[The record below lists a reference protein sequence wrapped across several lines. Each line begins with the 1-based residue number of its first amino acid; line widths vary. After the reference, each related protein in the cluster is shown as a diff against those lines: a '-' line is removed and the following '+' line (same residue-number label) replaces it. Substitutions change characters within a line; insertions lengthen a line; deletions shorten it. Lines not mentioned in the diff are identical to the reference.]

1 MIEVDGGINMGFEAH
16 KISSGN
22 YRARVTFFDEDGKQH
37 SKSFTA
43 RTKKE
48 AEAAAS
54 RFKFSN
60 ESKQKPEN
68 ITIGEAL
75 DIYIDSHI
83 GAFSPSTIASY
94 RGIRSYAFAD
104 INNVRLGFLTQ
115 RMIQVSVNKHRDE
128 HEFKTT
134 KNALSLVRRVL
145 KDYKLED
152 LCDDVVIRKGNAKE
166 IQIPTEDELDR
177 FLESII
183 DTRLYIYT
191 MLGCYGGLRRGE
203 IIALT
208 WKDIDFK
215 KNLINIDKTKVK
227 NEDGE
232 YEDKDTTKTPKSKRK
247 IPIVD
252 ELLEPLRAKAKDVK
266 VNDSDLVITD
276 KPDAM
281 KDAYERA
288 RIKYQFPY
296 NFHSLR
302 HYFTSYLL
310 LMGIPIKD
318 VSEIL
323 GHSTITTTQ
332 RVYAHTFPQTKEDA
346 FIKLNE
352 KLKQKKEEKKIQKEE
367 EGV

>member
-1 MIEVDGGINMGFEAH
+1 MSIEA
-16 KISSGN
+16 KKLSSGN
-22 YRARVTFFDEDGKQH
+22 YRARVTYFIYDEEGNRKQ
-37 SKSFTA
+37 SSESFTR

-48 AEAAAS
+48 AEAAANE
-54 RFKFSN
+54 FKFGRIN
-60 ESKQKPEN
+60 KHKPEN
-68 ITIGEAL
+68 ITIGEAV
-75 DIYIDSHI
+75 DIYIDTHA

-94 RGIRSYAFAD
+94 RGIRNYAFPD
-104 INNVRLGFLTQ
+104 INNVRLGLLTN

-134 KNALSLVRRVL
+134 KNALSLLRRVL
-145 KDYKLED
+145 KDYKLLD
-152 LCDDVVIRKGNAKE
+152 LFEDVVIRKGNSRE
-166 IQIPTEDELDR
+166 IEIPTEEELDK
-177 FLESII
+177 FLESIK

-208 WKDIDFK
+208 WKDIDFTK
-215 KNLINIDKTKVK
+215 KLINIDKTKVK
-227 NEDGE
+227 NEFGKFV
-232 YEDKDTTKTPKSKRK
+232 DKNTTKTPKSKRK
-247 IPIVD
+247 IPVVD
-252 ELLEPLRAKAKDVK
+252 ELLEPLRARAEEKGT
-266 VNDSDLVITD
+266 NDLVITD

-332 RVYAHTFPQTKEDA
+332 RVYAHTFPHTKQEA
-346 FIKLNE
+346 FDKLNA
-352 KLKQKKEEKKIQKEE
+352 KLKQKKEQKKE

>member
-1 MIEVDGGINMGFEAH
+1 MNIKAKELPSKH
-16 KISSGN
+16 W
-22 YRARVTFFDEDGKQH
+22 RARVTYFDDEGKQR
-37 SKSFTA
+37 SESFTRA
-43 RTKKE
+43 TKKE
-48 AEAAAS
+48 AEAAAVEYKIN
-54 RFKFSN
+54 RGK
-60 ESKQKPEN
+60 KQKPEN
-68 ITIGEAL
+68 ITVGEAL
-75 DIYIDSHI
+75 DIYIDTHK

-94 RGIRSYAFAD
+94 RGIRNFAFPD
-104 INNVRLGFLTQ
+104 INNVRLGLLTQ

-134 KNALSLVRRVL
+134 KNALSLLRRVL
-145 KDYKLED
+145 KDYKLLELCED
-152 LCDDVVIRKGNAKE
+152 VKIREGNPKE
-166 IQIPTEDELDR
+166 IEIPTEEELDS
-177 FLESII
+177 FLESIK

-208 WKDIDFK
+208 WKDIDFTK
-215 KNLINIDKTKVK
+215 KLINIDKTKVK

-252 ELLEPLRAKAKDVK
+252 ELIEPLHANAEDK
-266 VNDSDLVITD
+266 NLNELVIVD

-332 RVYAHTFPQTKEDA
+332 RVYAHTFPQTKESA
-346 FIKLNE
+346 FKMFNE
-352 KLKQKKEEKKIQKEE
+352 RLKQKRAKKEE

>member
-1 MIEVDGGINMGFEAH
+1 MRA
-16 KISSGN
+16 KAKQLPSGS
-22 YRARVTFFDEDGKQH
+22 YRARITYLDDEGNKCYE
-37 SKSFTA
+37 SFTR
-43 RTKKE
+43 RTKTE
-48 AEAAAS
+48 AEAAAEE
-54 RFKFSN
+54 FKVN
-60 ESKQKPEN
+60 RKNKLKPEN
-68 ITIGEAL
+68 KTLGEAM
-75 DIYIDSHI
+75 DEYIDAHI

-94 RGIRSYAFAD
+94 RGIRKFAFPD
-104 INNVRLGFLTQ
+104 IINTRLGLLTQ
-115 RMIQVSVNKHRDE
+115 LMIQKSVNKHRE
-128 HEFKTT
+128 GHTEKTT
-134 KNALSLVRRVL
+134 KNALALLRSTL
-145 KDYKLED
+145 KIHKLEELGKD
-152 LCDDVVIRKGNAKE
+152 ITIKKGNSKE
-166 IQIPTEDELDR
+166 IEIPTEEELDS
-177 FLESII
+177 FLKTIEG
-183 DTRLYIYT
+183 TRLYIYT

-215 KNLINIDKTKVK
+215 KRLINIDKTKVK

-252 ELLEPLRAKAKDVK
+252 ELLEVLSAKVEEKGI
-266 VNDSDLVITD
+266 NGSDLVITD

-323 GHSTITTTQ
+323 GHSTITTTL
-332 RVYAHTFPQTKEDA
+332 RVYAHTFPHTKQEA
-346 FIKLNE
+346 FDKFNE
-352 KLKQKKEEKKIQKEE
+352 RLKQKKAQKEAQKEE